1 MYRKAKTKRHFL
13 TLAIITLAIL
23 LVVWCLR
30 FAFNRP
36 TFDSEKVAHMET
48 QMWQSYYSGNKIELG
63 LQLIALLRDQYG
75 LSLMEAKGIGELLAS
90 SAMKF
95 HAARG
100 DYDNV
105 ALPDLIKAYGLI
117 KQATGAAFDPEEV
130 AKAELAWWVARRTPG
145 QNSKEQVGE
154 GITELYV
161 VFYGYESDAFV
172 NAGQFRSQ
180 AAAIRDAGKEDS
192 DWKLIEEKL
201 FQSYSELENE
211 ELRK

>member
-1 MYRKAKTKRHFL
+1 LK
-13 TLAIITLAIL
+13 LAIIA
-23 LVVWCLR
+23 LVIFLTAWCLR

-36 TFDSEKVAHMET
+36 TFNPEKIAHMET
-48 QMWQSYYSGNKIELG
+48 QMWQSYYFGDKMELG
-63 LQLIALLRDQYG
+63 LQLIALLRSQYG

-105 ALPDLIKAYGLI
+105 ALPDLIKAYGLL
-117 KQATGAAFDPEEV
+117 KQAIGAAFDSEKV

-154 GITELYV
+154 KITELYV
-161 VFYGYESDAFV
+161 IFYGYGSNAFV
-172 NAGQFRSQ
+172 NAGQLRAQ
-180 AAAIRDAGKEDS
+180 AAAIRDAGKENA

-201 FQSYSELENE
+201 FQSYTELENE
-211 ELRK
+211 KLKK

>member
-1 MYRKAKTKRHFL
+1 MYKKNKRHFL
-13 TLAIITLAIL
+13 ILAIIALAIL
-23 LVVWCLR
+23 LVAWCLR
-30 FAFNRP
+30 YPFYRP
-36 TFDSEKVAHMET
+36 TFNPEKIAHMET
-48 QMWQSYYSGNKIELG
+48 QMWQSYYSGDKMELG
-63 LQLIALLRDQYG
+63 LQLIAILRSQYG

-100 DYDNV
+100 NYDTV

-117 KQATGAAFDPEEV
+117 KQATGAAFNFEEV

-154 GITELYV
+154 KITELYV
-161 VFYGYESDAFV
+161 IFYGYSSNAFV
-172 NAGQFRSQ
+172 NAGQLRAQ
-180 AAAIRDAGKEDS
+180 AAAIRDAGKENA

-201 FQSYSELENE
+201 FQSYTELKNE
-211 ELRK
+211 EYNK